1 MTLTPLDPADLAA
14 AEALYLASFPPEER
28 RDWQQIADPAL
39 MPRLLGV
46 YDDAAALAG
55 FITIWPFDTFI
66 YVEHSAVDP
75 SRRGAG
81 IGATAIELLRR
92 QSELPIVLEVEPPTH
107 PDPMAPRRI
116 RFYERCGLHL
126 LDYDYTQPPYAPGL
140 PSVPLRLMTTD
151 PTLSPRTI
159 ETTLHTRVY
168 QKA

>member
-66 YVEHSAVDP
+66 YVEHFAVDP

-126 LDYDYTQPPYAPGL
+126 LDYDYTQPPYATGL

>member
-66 YVEHSAVDP
+66 YVEHFAVDP

-126 LDYDYTQPPYAPGL
+126 LDYDYTQPPP
-140 PSVPLRLMTTD
+140 PPRPPPPPPPPLIT
-151 PTLSPRTI
+151 PPPPPPPPPQ
-159 ETTLHTRVY
+159 TTLHTRVY